1 MISFGIIKPPT
12 PPSKWD
18 IIPIHASDIG
28 AFKRCRRY
36 WDWSS
41 PSRTNLRR
49 KVHIFGINVPLW
61 YGTGIHW
68 SLEQYY
74 NPEIRRDPVEA
85 WLWWFELQWN
95 GGVVY
100 EDELDL
106 SYDLHPQVVIG
117 HPPSTFPDAASDTAL
132 AELPPYRYKV
142 RGLRELHPDPN
153 IDEFMELRELGRG
166 MMTFYRE
173 YAEREDD
180 FTVVSAESV
189 FSIPLGFD
197 AVDRREDS
205 PNYGKSLE
213 VHARGKRDA
222 IIQRI
227 SNGKFGIYDHKT
239 AAKIGED
246 YFTQLEN
253 NPQFSTYMWASME
266 EARIH
271 DLPWK
276 KVEWVCCNALRKV
289 APTPPHITTRGFPS
303 LDRSK
308 EGATAQ
314 MFMDLIK
321 SDPALQLWYDHDTK
335 AQDYYEYLLT
345 EGDKM
350 FIQRDY
356 AYRNDSEI
364 KATGEHIRMVAR
376 EMVSEP
382 FIYPNPSSDFLCIKC
397 QFRGPCLA
405 ADDGSDWKGLLAD
418 GYESNRDR

>member
-1 MISFGIIKPPT
+1 MIQPPQ

-28 AFKRCRRY
+28 AYKRCRRY

-61 YGTGIHW
+61 YGTGIHYC
-68 SLEQYY
+68 LENYY
-74 NPEIRRDPVEA
+74 NPLIRRDPVEA
-85 WLWWFELQWN
+85 WLWWFDLQWN
-95 GGVVY
+95 GGIVY
-100 EDELDL
+100 EDQLDL
-106 SYDLHPQVVIG
+106 SYDLHPQEKIWENE
-117 HPPSTFPDAASDTAL
+117 HIHANQPPAWTV
-132 AELPPYRYKV
+132 K
-142 RGLRELHPDPN
+142 GLRELHPDPN
-153 IDEFMELRELGRG
+153 VDEFMALKELGVG
-166 MMTFYRE
+166 MMTFYKE
-173 YAEREDD
+173 YAAREDD
-180 FTVVSAESV
+180 FIVVSAEST
-189 FSIPLGFD
+189 FSIPLGFT
-197 AVDRREDS
+197 AIDRREDS
-205 PNYGKSLE
+205 PNYGKELE

-227 SNGKFGIYDHKT
+227 RNEKFGIYDHKT

-289 APTPPHITTRGFPS
+289 APSPPHITTRGFPS

-321 SDPALQLWYDHDTK
+321 SDPALQLWYDHEKK

-345 EGDKM
+345 EGYNM
-350 FIQRDY
+350 FIQRYYD
-356 AYRNDSEI
+356 YRN
-364 KATGEHIRMVAR
+364 EH
-376 EMVSEP
+376 
-382 FIYPNPSSDFLCIKC
+382 
-397 QFRGPCLA
+397 
-405 ADDGSDWKGLLAD
+405 
-418 GYESNRDR
+418 